1 MSLEI
6 VSYSGIETKMKKKRK
21 QIKKWKKANGRG
33 KKNKKKEMKS
43 KWKEIV
49 IVIKNHINL
58 RGKDKK
64 IRKMEAVR
72 KKQMMR
78 PDLDQERIYNNY
90 DKERE
95 RQKKER
101 IGLKEKIRYKKTQY
115 WKMKTVIKEL

>member
-1 MSLEI
+1 
-6 VSYSGIETKMKKKRK
+6 
-21 QIKKWKKANGRG
+21 
-33 KKNKKKEMKS
+33 
-43 KWKEIV
+43 
-49 IVIKNHINL
+49 
-58 RGKDKK
+58 
-64 IRKMEAVR
+64 MEAVR

>member
-1 MSLEI
+1 
-6 VSYSGIETKMKKKRK
+6 
-21 QIKKWKKANGRG
+21 
-33 KKNKKKEMKS
+33 
-43 KWKEIV
+43 
-49 IVIKNHINL
+49 
-58 RGKDKK
+58 
-64 IRKMEAVR
+64 MEAVR

-78 PDLDQERIYNNY
+78 QELDQERIYNNY